1 MGAEIVKNR
10 LKNEMEFLCFL
21 GTLLEASWNRFGSQN
36 RPKIDA
42 KTISKNIVEA
52 ILKGNSQKS
61 KNHVDLHG
69 FVTIFKKNGVPKTI
83 KNRPKIG
90 PESDKFPDRVS
101 VSIFRRFG
109 VHFGAILG
117 AKMDQKS
124 NKRVFETPS
133 KNERKK
139 STKKRQKDLQKNCLS
154 K

>member
-1 MGAEIVKNR
+1 MTPLTAFLLLFDVKMG
-10 LKNEMEFLCFL
+10 
-21 GTLLEASWNRFGSQN
+21 
-36 RPKIDA
+36 PKI
-42 KTISKNIVEA
+42 K
-52 ILKGNSQKS
+52 
-61 KNHVDLHG
+61 
-69 FVTIFKKNGVPKTI
+69 

-90 PESDKFPDRVS
+90 PESDEFPDRVS

-139 STKKRQKDLQKNCLS
+139 STKKTPKRPRKKIRPPSHEAEHRPFPLWKPP
-154 K
+154 